1 MLVLRKK
8 AVEVAGQK
16 WMLFVL
22 MKEMV
27 RFVLFPVR
35 HYLIVVLQMMA
46 VLQEAPQ
53 RVLVVLIQAILIQLM
68 RGMAARTNYYLLPQ
82 NELIQPPQQ
91 RRALQAVEGQ
101 RGGGAGAAGHG
112 HHHQHPM
119 TVIQQMNCAAV
130 AAALKMRRAK
140 GG

>member
-1 MLVLRKK
+1 
-8 AVEVAGQK
+8 
-16 WMLFVL
+16 
-22 MKEMV
+22 MV
-27 RFVLFPVR
+27 RFVPLPVL

-68 RGMAARTNYYLLPQ
+68 RGMAVRKNCYLLPQ

-119 TVIQQMNCAAV
+119 TVIQQMNCAA
-130 AAALKMRRAK
+130 AALKMRRAK

>member
-35 HYLIVVLQMMA
+35 HYLIVVLRIVAVVMA

-53 RVLVVLIQAILIQLM
+53 RVMVVLIRAIRIRVM
-68 RGMAARTNYYLLPQ
+68 RGMAARKNYYLLPQ

-91 RRALQAVEGQ
+91 RRALQAVGGQ
-101 RGGGAGAAGHG
+101 RGGAAGHG

-119 TVIQQMNCAAV
+119 TVIQQMNCAA
-130 AAALKMRRAK
+130 AALKMRRAK

>member
-119 TVIQQMNCAAV
+119 TVIQQMNFAAAV
-130 AAALKMRRAK
+130 VLKVRRAK